1 MIKRRFVTL
10 FAIALIVPMPA
21 FAADYYFT
29 VTGTAGG
36 RSTAIW
42 GPFASLS
49 ACQEAQAKALGRNRR
64 SDVTISGCYSK

>member
-1 MIKRRFVTL
+1 MIKRRFVNL
-10 FAIALIVPMPA
+10 FAIALIIPMPA
-21 FAADYYFT
+21 FAANYHFT

-36 RSTAIW
+36 RTTATH

-49 ACQEAQAKALGRNRR
+49 ACQEAQAKAVGSNRR